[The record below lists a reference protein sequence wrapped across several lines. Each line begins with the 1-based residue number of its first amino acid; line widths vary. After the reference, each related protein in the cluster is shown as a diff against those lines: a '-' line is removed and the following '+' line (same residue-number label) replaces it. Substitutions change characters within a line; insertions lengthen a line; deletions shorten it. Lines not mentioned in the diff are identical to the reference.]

1 MRPLRRRPGVLP
13 TPWLS
18 VFFPPMNPL
27 EQPFGSLPD
36 LIHQH
41 ALTHGSHPALQCQD
55 RVLSY
60 AELDRLMDQMAA
72 RLQQQ
77 GLQPGDVIA
86 LCAQSSLHYVVAFM
100 AGLRAG
106 LIAAPLAPSSS
117 AAHLAAMLDNAQPRY
132 LFLDAESR
140 DRLPA
145 STQQDWPCVALDDSD
160 AGQAWT
166 AWLHEAGA
174 SARPTPV
181 QPQPDWAFNL
191 IYSSGTTGVPKG
203 ILQPWSMRW
212 AQIQRAHANGYDA
225 HSVNLVATPLY
236 SNTTL
241 VSLIPTL
248 GLGGTSILMPKF
260 EVRSYLELAQAHRAT
275 HTMLVPVQY
284 QRLMD
289 FPEFDRYDLSSFQA
303 KFVTSA
309 PFRADLKRQVL
320 QRWPGRLTEYYGMTE
335 GGGRTEL
342 YAHDHPD
349 KLHTV
354 GRPAA
359 GHDIRLID
367 EQGVEVQPGESG
379 EVVGH
384 SAAIMKGY
392 HRMPEKT
399 REVEWYDPTGKRFIR
414 TGDVGR
420 FDADGFLILGD
431 RKKDM
436 IITGGFNVYPSDI
449 EAELREHPGVK
460 ECAVV
465 GVPSHQWGETPV
477 AFVVRRVNSH
487 ASAESLREFVNQRV
501 GKTQRVADVVLTTA
515 LPRSEIGKV
524 LKRELRDT
532 YLQQHDQPL
541 PYIDRTRLWY
551 ATLGYDN
558 PYRYAHFD
566 EVPFTPLKK
575 PLAESRVALLT
586 TAAPYQPDKG
596 PQDASA
602 PYNAAAKFYQVY
614 SGDTTQD
621 HDVRVSHVMVD
632 RRHLS
637 DDSNTWFPLPALRR
651 AVDRGEI
658 GSLTARFH
666 GVPTNRSQRH
676 TLEVDAPEVL
686 RRCQADGADVA
697 ILVPNCP
704 VCHQTLSLVARLL
717 EANGIAT
724 VILGAALDIVEH
736 CGVPRLLFSDLPLGH
751 AAGLPYDL
759 ASQEATLRAAIDV
772 LRDAT
777 QARTTVRNPLRWP
790 GDPDWKRHYLSV
802 EGLSAQDIARLR
814 AENDRIK
821 ATAQQ
826 VRDRTL

>member
-1 MRPLRRRPGVLP
+1 MAVLW
-13 TPWLS
+13 T
-18 VFFPPMNPL
+18 FDAAARMNPL

-41 ALTHGSHPALQCQD
+41 ALSHGAHPALICGGRSMD
-55 RVLSY
+55 Y
-60 AELDRLMDQMAA
+60 AELDRLMDQVAA

-86 LCAQSSLHYVVAFM
+86 LCATSSIEYVVAFM
-100 AGLRAG
+100 GGLRAG
-106 LIAAPLAPSSS
+106 VIAAPLAPSSS

-132 LFLDAESR
+132 VFLDASSR
-140 DRLPA
+140 ERLPA
-145 STQQDWPCVALDDSD
+145 SAVDDWPCIALDGSEG
-160 AGQAWT
+160 GQAWNS
-166 AWLHEAGA
+166 WLQEAGA
-174 SARPTPV
+174 SARPSPV
-181 QPQPDWAFNL
+181 NPEPDWAFNL

-212 AQIQRAHANGYDA
+212 AQIQRGRSNGYDA
-225 HSVNLVATPLY
+225 HTVNLVATPLY

-248 GLGGTSILMPKF
+248 GMGGTSILMPKF
-260 EVRSYLELAQAHRAT
+260 DVRDYLELAQAHRAT

-289 FPEFDRYDLSSFQA
+289 YPEFDRYDLSSFVA
-303 KFVTSA
+303 KFGTSA

-320 QRWPGRLTEYYGMTE
+320 ARWPGRLTEYYGMTE

-342 YAHDHPD
+342 YAHAHPD

-359 GHDIRLID
+359 GHDIRLLD
-367 EQGVEVQPGESG
+367 EHGVEVPPGESG

-399 REVEWYDPTGKRFIR
+399 REVEWFDATGKRFIR

-449 EAELREHPGVK
+449 EAELRQHPAVQ

-465 GVPSHQWGETPV
+465 GVPSRQWGETPM
-477 AFVVRRVNSH
+477 AFVVKQAAVDV
-487 ASAESLREFVNQRV
+487 SAEELKQFVNDRV
-501 GKTQRVADVVLTTA
+501 GKTQRVAGVILLPA

-524 LKRELRDT
+524 LKRELRDQ

-541 PYIDRTRLWY
+541 PYIERTRVWY
-551 ATLGYDN
+551 ETLGYGN
-558 PYRYAHFD
+558 PYRYAQFD
-566 EVPFTPLKK
+566 EVPFQPLTK
-575 PLAESRVALLT
+575 PLSTCRVALLT
-586 TAAPYQPDKG
+586 SAAPYQPDKG
-596 PQDASA
+596 PQDARA
-602 PYNAAAKFYQVY
+602 PYNAAVKFYQVY

-621 HDVRVSHVMVD
+621 HDLRVSHVMVD
-632 RRHLS
+632 RQHLT

-651 AVDRGEI
+651 AVARGEI
-658 GSLTARFH
+658 GSMTSRFH

-676 TLEVDAPEVL
+676 TMEVDAPEVL
-686 RRCQADGADVA
+686 RRCQEDGADVA

-704 VCHQTLSLVARLL
+704 VCHQTMSLVARHL
-717 EANGIAT
+717 EAHGIPT

-751 AAGLPYDL
+751 SAGLPYDE
-759 ASQEATLRAAIDV
+759 ASQDETISVALTLLREAK
-772 LRDAT
+772 
-777 QARTTVRNPLRWP
+777 QARTTTRNAIRWP
-790 GDPDWKRHYLSV
+790 GDPDWKRHYLSI
-802 EGLSAQDIARLR
+802 EGLTADDIARLR
-814 AENDRIK
+814 ADNDQIK

-826 VRDRTL
+826 VRDATLS

>member
-1 MRPLRRRPGVLP
+1 
-13 TPWLS
+13 
-18 VFFPPMNPL
+18 MNPL
-27 EQPFGSLPD
+27 EQPFGSLPE
-36 LIHQH
+36 LIRQH
-41 ALTHGSHPALQCQD
+41 AIIQGEHPALVCQD
-55 RVLSY
+55 RVMRY
-60 AELDRLMDQMAA
+60 AELDQLMDRVAA

-86 LCAQSSLHYVVAFM
+86 MCATSSIEYVVAFM

-132 LFLDAESR
+132 LFVDAASR

-145 STQQDWPCVALDDSD
+145 SALHDWPCVALDDSD
-160 AGQAWT
+160 TGQAWSNWLQQAGPT
-166 AWLHEAGA
+166 AH
-174 SARPTPV
+174 PTPV

-212 AQIQRAHANGYDA
+212 AQIQRGHANGYNA
-225 HSVNLVATPLY
+225 HTVNLVATPLY

-248 GLGGTSILMPKF
+248 GMGGTSILMPKF
-260 EVRSYLELAQAHRAT
+260 DVRAYLELAQRHRAT

-289 FPEFDRYDLSSFQA
+289 FAEFDHYDLSSFQA

-342 YAHDHPD
+342 YAHAHPD

-367 EQGVEVQPGESG
+367 EQGVEVAPGESG

-399 REVEWYDPTGKRFIR
+399 REVEWFDPTGKRFIR

-449 EAELREHPGVK
+449 EAELREHPAVA

-477 AFVVRRVNSH
+477 AFVVKRAGSP
-487 ASAESLREFVNQRV
+487 ATADELREFVNQRV
-501 GKTQRVADVVLTTA
+501 GKTQRVADVVLTPS

-524 LKRELRDT
+524 LKRELRDQ
-532 YLQQHDQPL
+532 YLQLNDPPL
-541 PYIDRTRLWY
+541 PYMERTRVWY
-551 ATLGYDN
+551 ETLGYGN
-558 PYRYAHFD
+558 PYRYAHHD
-566 EVPFTPLKK
+566 EVPFTPLSK
-575 PLAESRVALLT
+575 PLAQSRVALLT
-586 TAAPYQPDKG
+586 TAAPYHPDKG
-596 PQDASA
+596 PQDARA

-614 SGDTTQD
+614 SGDTACD

-637 DDSNTWFPLPALRR
+637 DDLNTWFPLPALRR
-651 AVDRGEI
+651 AVSRGEI
-658 GSLTARFH
+658 GSLTPRFH

-686 RRCQADGADVA
+686 RRCQADGAEVA

-704 VCHQTLSLVARLL
+704 VCHQTMSLVARHL
-717 EANGIAT
+717 EANGIPT
-724 VILGAALDIVEH
+724 VILGAAVDIVEH
-736 CGVPRLLFSDLPLGH
+736 CGVPRLLFSDVPLGN
-751 AAGLPYDL
+751 AAGLPYDVP
-759 ASQEATLRAAIDV
+759 SQDETIRAALSL
-772 LRDAT
+772 LREAT
-777 QARTTVRNPLRWP
+777 QARTTVRNSVRWP

-802 EGLSAQDIARLR
+802 EGLSADDIARLR
-814 AENDRIK
+814 SENDLIK

-826 VRDRTL
+826 VRDQSLS

>member
-1 MRPLRRRPGVLP
+1 
-13 TPWLS
+13 
-18 VFFPPMNPL
+18 MNPL
-27 EQPFGSLPD
+27 EQSFGSLPD
-36 LIHQH
+36 LIGQH
-41 ALTHGSHPALQCQD
+41 ASSRGSRVALICQD
-55 RVLSY
+55 QVLDY
-60 AELDRLMDQMAA
+60 AQLDRLMDRVAA
-72 RLQQQ
+72 RLQHQ

-86 LCAQSSLHYVVAFM
+86 VCASTSINYVVTFLG
-100 AGLRAG
+100 GLRAG
-106 LIAAPLAPSSS
+106 LITAPLAPSSS
-117 AAHLAAMLDNAQPRY
+117 SAHLSAMLDNAQPRY
-132 LFLDAESR
+132 LFLDQTSQE
-140 DRLPA
+140 RLPA
-145 STQQDWPCVALDDSD
+145 SALQDWPCVSLDDRA
-160 AGQAWT
+160 AGQPWT
-166 AWLHEAGA
+166 GWLQEAGE
-174 SARPTPV
+174 SARPDPV

-212 AQIQRAHANGYDA
+212 AQIQRGHANGYNA
-225 HSVNLVATPLY
+225 STVNLVATPLY

-248 GLGGTSILMPKF
+248 GLGGTCVLMPKF
-260 EVRSYLELAQAHRAT
+260 DVRTYLELAQAHRAT

-289 FPEFDRYDLSSFQA
+289 CAEFDRYDLSSFEA
-303 KFVTSA
+303 KFCTSA

-367 EQGVEVQPGESG
+367 EHGVEVAPGESG

-399 REVEWYDPTGKRFIR
+399 REVEWFDPTGKRFIR

-420 FDADGFLILGD
+420 FDAEGFLILGD

-449 EAELREHPGVK
+449 EAELRQHPDVQ

-477 AFVVRRVNSH
+477 AFVVTRD
-487 ASAESLREFVNQRV
+487 AGQTSANELREFVNARV
-501 GKTQRVADVVLTTA
+501 GKTQRVADVVLA
-515 LPRSEIGKV
+515 PSLPRSEIGKI
-524 LKRELRDT
+524 LKRELRDQ
-532 YLQQHDQPL
+532 YLARHDEPL
-541 PYIDRTRLWY
+541 PYMERTHIWY
-551 ATLGYDN
+551 ETLGYGN

-566 EVPFTPLKK
+566 DVPFTPLKK
-575 PLAESRVALLT
+575 PLSDCRVALLT
-586 TAAPYQPDKG
+586 SAAPYQPDKG
-596 PQDASA
+596 PQDARA

-614 SGDTTQD
+614 SGDTSQD
-621 HDVRVSHVMVD
+621 HDLRVSHVMVD

-651 AVDRGEI
+651 AVSRGDL
-658 GSLTARFH
+658 GALTPRFH

-686 RRCQADGADVA
+686 RRCQEDGADVA
-697 ILVPNCP
+697 LLVPNCP
-704 VCHQTLSLVARLL
+704 VCHQTMSLVARHL
-717 EANGIAT
+717 EAHGIAT
-724 VILGAALDIVEH
+724 VILGAAQDIVEH
-736 CGVPRLLFSDLPLGH
+736 CGVPRFLFSDLPLGH
-751 AAGLPYDL
+751 SAGLPYDV
-759 ASQEATLRAAIDV
+759 ASQDSTVSAA
-772 LRDAT
+772 LKLLHSAT
-777 QARTTVRNPLRWP
+777 QPRTTVRNPLRWP
-790 GDPDWKRHYLSV
+790 GDPDWKRHYLSI
-802 EGLSAQDIARLR
+802 EGLTATDIARLR
-814 AENDRIK
+814 AENDQIK
-821 ATAQQ
+821 VTAQA
-826 VRDRTL
+826 VRDQTLS

>member
-1 MRPLRRRPGVLP
+1 M
-13 TPWLS
+13 
-18 VFFPPMNPL
+18 
-27 EQPFGSLPD
+27 D
-36 LIHQH
+36 
-41 ALTHGSHPALQCQD
+41 
-55 RVLSY
+55 Y
-60 AELDRLMDQMAA
+60 AELDRQMDQVAA

-86 LCAQSSLHYVVAFM
+86 LCASSSIEYVVAFM
-100 AGLRAG
+100 GGLRAG

-132 LFLDAESR
+132 LFLDASSR

-145 STQQDWPCVALDDSD
+145 SALQAWPCVSLDGSD
-160 AGQAWT
+160 VGRPWSS
-166 AWLHEAGA
+166 WLQEAGTLA
-174 SARPTPV
+174 QPTPV
-181 QPQPDWAFNL
+181 VPQPDWAFNL

-212 AQIQRAHANGYDA
+212 AQIQRGRSNGYDA
-225 HSVNLVATPLY
+225 HTVNLVATPLY

-248 GLGGTSILMPKF
+248 GTGGTSILMSKF
-260 EVRSYLELAQAHRAT
+260 DVRAYLELAQTHRAT

-289 FPEFDRYDLSSFQA
+289 FPDFARYDLSAFEA

-309 PFRADLKRQVL
+309 PFRAELKRLVL
-320 QRWPGRLTEYYGMTE
+320 HRWPGRLTEYYGMTE

-342 YAHDHPD
+342 YAHAHPD

-367 EQGVEVQPGESG
+367 DQGVEVPPGESG

-384 SAAIMKGY
+384 SVAIMKGY

-399 REVEWYDPTGKRFIR
+399 REVEWFDATGKRFIR

-449 EAELREHPGVK
+449 EAELRQHPDVQ

-465 GVPSHQWGETPV
+465 GVPSRQWGETPV
-477 AFVVRRVNSH
+477 AFVVRRATSQVT
-487 ASAESLREFVNQRV
+487 ADALRTFVNDRV
-501 GKTQRVADVVLTTA
+501 GKTQRVADLVLA
-515 LPRSEIGKV
+515 PSLPRSEIGKI
-524 LKRELRDT
+524 LKRELRDQ

-541 PYIDRTRLWY
+541 PYIERTRVWY
-551 ATLGYDN
+551 ETLGYGN

-566 EVPFTPLKK
+566 EVPFTPLTQ
-575 PLAESRVALLT
+575 PLSACRVALLT
-586 TAAPYQPDKG
+586 SAAPYQPDKG
-596 PQDASA
+596 PQDARGA
-602 PYNAAAKFYQVY
+602 YNAAVKFYQVY
-614 SGDTTQD
+614 SGDTASD
-621 HDVRVSHVMVD
+621 HDLRVSHVMVD
-632 RRHLS
+632 RHHLT

-651 AVDRGEI
+651 AAARGDI
-658 GSLTARFH
+658 GSLTPRFH

-676 TLEVDAPEVL
+676 TMEVDAPEVL
-686 RRCQADGADVA
+686 RRCQEDGADVA

-704 VCHQTLSLVARLL
+704 VCHQTMSLVARHL
-717 EANGIAT
+717 EAHGIPT
-724 VILGAALDIVEH
+724 VIMGAALDIVEH

-751 AAGLPYDL
+751 SAGLPYDE
-759 ASQEATLRAAIDV
+759 ASQDATLMAALAL
-772 LRDAT
+772 LREAT
-777 QARTTVRNPLRWP
+777 QARTTHRNATRWP
-790 GDPDWKRHYLSV
+790 GDPDWKRHYLSID
-802 EGLSAQDIARLR
+802 GLTAVDIARLR
-814 AENDRIK
+814 ADNDQIK

-826 VRDRTL
+826 VRDSSLS

>member
-1 MRPLRRRPGVLP
+1 MPSTLRGQTILWTFDSIPC
-13 TPWLS
+13 
-18 VFFPPMNPL
+18 MNPL

-36 LIHQH
+36 LIHHH
-41 ALTHGSHPALQCQD
+41 ALSRGSHPALICAGRRMD
-55 RVLSY
+55 Y
-60 AELDRLMDQMAA
+60 AELDRLMDQVAA

-86 LCAQSSLHYVVAFM
+86 LCATSSIEYIVAFM
-100 AGLRAG
+100 GGLRAG

-117 AAHLAAMLDNAQPRY
+117 AAHLSAMLDNAQPRY
-132 LFLDAESR
+132 LFLDASSR

-145 STQQDWPCVALDDSD
+145 SALSEWPCVSLDDSD
-160 AGQAWT
+160 VGQPWSQ
-166 AWLHEAGA
+166 WLQEAGSA
-174 SARPTPV
+174 ARPTPIT
-181 QPQPDWAFNL
+181 PQPDWAFNL

-212 AQIQRAHANGYDA
+212 AQIQRGHSNGYDA
-225 HSVNLVATPLY
+225 DTVNLVATPLY

-241 VSLIPTL
+241 VSVVPTL
-248 GLGGTSILMPKF
+248 GLGGTCILMPKF
-260 EVRSYLELAQAHRAT
+260 EVQTYLELAQAYRVT

-289 FPEFDRYDLSSFQA
+289 FPAFDRFDLSSFQA

-342 YAHDHPD
+342 YAHDHRD

-367 EQGVEVQPGESG
+367 EHGVEVAAGESG

-384 SAAIMKGY
+384 SVAIMKGY

-399 REVEWYDPTGKRFIR
+399 REVEWYDPSGKRFIR

-449 EAELREHPGVK
+449 EAELRQHPAVQ

-477 AFVVRRVNSH
+477 AFVVRH
-487 ASAESLREFVNQRV
+487 ASSDVSADELRRFVNDRV
-501 GKTQRVADVVLTTA
+501 GKTQRVASVLLTPA

-524 LKRELRDT
+524 LKRELRDL

-541 PYIDRTRLWY
+541 PYIERTRVWY
-551 ATLGYDN
+551 ETLGYGN

-566 EVPFTPLKK
+566 EVPFTPLNK
-575 PLAESRVALLT
+575 PLSACRVTLLT
-586 TAAPYQPDKG
+586 SAAPYQADKG
-596 PQDASA
+596 PQDAGS
-602 PYNAAAKFYQVY
+602 PYNAAVKFYQVY
-614 SGDTTQD
+614 SGDTAGD
-621 HDVRVSHVMVD
+621 HDLRVSHVMVD
-632 RRHLS
+632 RQHLT

-651 AVDRGEI
+651 AVTRGEI
-658 GSLTARFH
+658 GSLTPRFH

-676 TLEVDAPEVL
+676 TLDVDAPEVL
-686 RRCQADGADVA
+686 RRCQEDGADVA

-704 VCHQTLSLVARLL
+704 VCHQTMSLVARHL
-717 EANGIAT
+717 EAHGIPT
-724 VILGAALDIVEH
+724 VIMGAALDIVEH

-751 AAGLPYDL
+751 SAGLPYDT
-759 ASQEATLRAAIDV
+759 ASQDATLSTALTL
-772 LRDAT
+772 LREAT
-777 QARTTVRNPLRWP
+777 QARTTVRNPVRWP
-790 GDPDWKRHYLSV
+790 GDPDWKRHYLSI
-802 EGLSAQDIARLR
+802 EGLTPDDIARLR
-814 AENDRIK
+814 TENDQIK

-826 VRDRTL
+826 VRDSTLS

>member
-1 MRPLRRRPGVLP
+1 
-13 TPWLS
+13 
-18 VFFPPMNPL
+18 MNPF

-41 ALTHGSHPALQCQD
+41 AQRRGEHPALICQD
-55 RVLSY
+55 RTLGY

-72 RLQQQ
+72 RLQRQ
-77 GLQPGDVIA
+77 GLQPGDVMA
-86 LCAQSSLHYVVAFM
+86 LCAASSIEYVVAFM

-117 AAHLAAMLDNAQPRY
+117 PTHLAAMLENAQPRY
-132 LFLDAESR
+132 LFVDADSR
-140 DRLPA
+140 DRLPPSA
-145 STQQDWPCVALDDSD
+145 LQDWPCVALDGSD
-160 AGQAWT
+160 IGQPLAE
-166 AWLHEAGA
+166 WLREAGP

-212 AQIQRAHANGYDA
+212 AQIQRGHANGYNA
-225 HSVNLVATPLY
+225 QTVNLVATPLY

-248 GLGGTSILMPKF
+248 GMGGTSILMPKF
-260 EVRSYLELAQAHRAT
+260 EVRAYLELAQRHRAT

-289 FPEFDRYDLSSFQA
+289 FAEFDRYDLSSFQA

-367 EQGVEVQPGESG
+367 EHGVEVPPGESG

-399 REVEWYDPTGKRFIR
+399 REVEWYAPCGKRFIR

-420 FDADGFLILGD
+420 FDTDGFLILGD

-449 EAELREHPGVK
+449 EAELRHHPAVH

-477 AFVVRRVNSH
+477 AFVVTRSTP
-487 ASAESLREFVNQRV
+487 SATAEDIRAFVNQRV
-501 GKTQRVADVVLTTA
+501 GKTQRLAEVILTTA

-524 LKRELRDT
+524 LKRDLREH

-541 PYIDRTRLWY
+541 PYMERTRLWY
-551 ATLGYDN
+551 ETLGYGN

-566 EVPFTPLKK
+566 EVPFTPLNK
-575 PLAESRVALLT
+575 PLNTCRVALLT
-586 TAAPYQPDKG
+586 TAAPYQPDQG
-596 PQDASA
+596 PQDAQA
-602 PYNAAAKFYQVY
+602 PYNAAVKFYQVY
-614 SGDTTQD
+614 SGDTMRD
-621 HDVRVSHVMVD
+621 HDLRVSHVMVD

-651 AVDRGEI
+651 AVARGEI
-658 GSLTARFH
+658 GALTPRFH

-686 RRCQADGADVA
+686 RRCQADAADVA

-704 VCHQTLSLVARLL
+704 VCHQTMSLVARHL
-717 EANGIAT
+717 EAHGIAT

-751 AAGLPYDL
+751 AAGLPYDV
-759 ASQEATLRAAIDV
+759 ASQDSTLQAA
-772 LRDAT
+772 LALLNQAT
-777 QARTTVRNPLRWP
+777 QARTTVRNSVRWP
-790 GDPDWKRHYLSV
+790 GDPDWKRHYLSIA
-802 EGLSAQDIARLR
+802 GLSTEDIARLR
-814 AENDRIK
+814 AENDQLK
-821 ATAQQ
+821 ATAQR
-826 VRDRTL
+826 VRDQTL

>member
-1 MRPLRRRPGVLP
+1 
-13 TPWLS
+13 
-18 VFFPPMNPL
+18 MNPL

-36 LIHQH
+36 LIHRH
-41 ALTHGSHPALQCQD
+41 AQTHGSHPALRCQERQID
-55 RVLSY
+55 Y
-60 AELDRLMDQMAA
+60 AELDRLMDQVAA

-86 LCAQSSLHYVVAFM
+86 LCANTSIEYVVAFM
-100 AGLRAG
+100 GGLRAG

-117 AAHLAAMLDNAQPRY
+117 AAHLSAMLDNAQPRY
-132 LFLDAESR
+132 LFVDSASR
-140 DRLPA
+140 ERLPA
-145 STQQDWPCVALDDSD
+145 SALTDWPCVALDDSD
-160 AGQAWT
+160 VAQPWSTWLQAAGD
-166 AWLHEAGA
+166 GA
-174 SARPTPV
+174 SPAPV

-212 AQIQRAHANGYDA
+212 AQIQRGRSNGYDA
-225 HSVNLVATPLY
+225 DTVNLVATPLY

-248 GLGGTSILMPKF
+248 GMGGTSILMPKF
-260 EVRSYLELAQAHRAT
+260 DVRTFLELAQTHRVT

-359 GHDIRLID
+359 GHDIRLIN
-367 EQGVEVQPGESG
+367 EHGVEVGPGESG

-399 REVEWYDPTGKRFIR
+399 REVEWFDATGNRFIR

-420 FDADGFLILGD
+420 FDADGFLVLGD

-449 EAELREHPGVK
+449 EAELRQHPDVH

-465 GVPSHQWGETPV
+465 GVPSRQWGETPV
-477 AFVVRRVNSH
+477 AFVVRRADST
-487 ASAESLREFVNQRV
+487 ATSDTLRAFVNDRV
-501 GKTQRVADVVLTTA
+501 GKTQRVAEVILMPT
-515 LPRSEIGKV
+515 LPRSEIGKI
-524 LKRELRDT
+524 LKRELRDL

-541 PYIDRTRLWY
+541 PYIERTRLWY
-551 ATLGYDN
+551 ETLGYGN

-566 EVPFTPLKK
+566 DVPFTPLPR
-575 PLAESRVALLT
+575 PLSACRVALLT
-586 TAAPYQPDKG
+586 SAAPYQPDKG
-596 PQDASA
+596 PQDARA
-602 PYNAAAKFYQVY
+602 PYNASAKFYQVY
-614 SGDTTQD
+614 AGRTDQD
-621 HDVRVSHVMVD
+621 HDLRVSHVMVD
-632 RRHLS
+632 RAHLT

-651 AVDRGEI
+651 AVDRGDI
-658 GSLTARFH
+658 GSLTPHFL

-676 TLEVDAPEVL
+676 TLEVDAPDVL
-686 RRCQADGADVA
+686 RRCQAEGADVA

-704 VCHQTLSLVARLL
+704 VCHQTMSLVARHL
-717 EANGIAT
+717 EAHGIAT
-724 VILGAALDIVEH
+724 VIMGAALDIVEH
-736 CGVPRLLFSDLPLGH
+736 CGVPRFLFSDVPLGH
-751 AAGLPYDL
+751 SAGLPYDES
-759 ASQEATLRAAIDV
+759 SQDATLRAALDL

-777 QARTTVRNPLRWP
+777 QARSTCRNPVRWP
-790 GDPDWKRHYLSV
+790 GDPDWKRHYLSID
-802 EGLSAQDIARLR
+802 GLTAEDIAQRR
-814 AENDRIK
+814 AENDQIK

-826 VRDRTL
+826 VRDRTLN